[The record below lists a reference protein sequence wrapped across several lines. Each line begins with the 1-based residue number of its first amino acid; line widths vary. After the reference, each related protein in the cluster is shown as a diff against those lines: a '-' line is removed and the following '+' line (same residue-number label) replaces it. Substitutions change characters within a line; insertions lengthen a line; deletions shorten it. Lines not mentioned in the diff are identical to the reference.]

1 MKAVLNLKQTPQ
13 SQTFATIQMLLVT
26 GDISVPGHGA
36 GISVTF
42 KNWAS
47 FMKSINHINDI
58 FIDESEQIDIIVY
71 TRSLIA
77 RSDNYSD
84 A

>member
-1 MKAVLNLKQTPQ
+1 MKAVLNLKQTPK

-42 KNWAS
+42 KN
-47 FMKSINHINDI
+47 
-58 FIDESEQIDIIVY
+58 
-71 TRSLIA
+71 
-77 RSDNYSD
+77 
-84 A
+84 